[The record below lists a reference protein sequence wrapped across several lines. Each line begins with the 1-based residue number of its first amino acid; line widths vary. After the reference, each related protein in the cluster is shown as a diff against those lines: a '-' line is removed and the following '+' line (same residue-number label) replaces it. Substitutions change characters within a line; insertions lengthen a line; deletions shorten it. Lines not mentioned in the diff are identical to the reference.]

1 MLDKS
6 LWTAIVTPFD
16 EAGRNIDFK
25 SLEKLLKLQ
34 EMTRNGVILLGST
47 GEGLSLSNKER
58 RQIIE
63 FAFKLKLK
71 IPFMSGVPSHN
82 LVAGLEWLE
91 FCNQFP
97 LAGYLMTTP
106 IYTKPGVIGQ
116 TQWFEKLMQA
126 SEHNCMLYNIPS
138 RAGIKLHAETVKNLT
153 TNKKFAAIKDS
164 SGTVD
169 SLVEYKIASP
179 NIAIY
184 CGDDYMMP
192 AMSAESAR
200 GLISVA
206 SNAWPIAT
214 SKYVQMCLKGTCV
227 DSKLW
232 CQACKA
238 LFTASNPI
246 PVKALLHHLGL
257 ISHATVRLP
266 LALADLP
273 SIDELALINQLI
285 INWEKHY
292 AL

>member
-1 MLDKS
+1 MLNKS

-16 EAGRNIDFK
+16 AAGKNIDFK

-34 EMTRNGVILLGST
+34 EAAGNGVILLGST
-47 GEGLSLSNKER
+47 GEGLSLNDEER
-58 RQIIE
+58 RQIIA
-63 FAFKLKLK
+63 FAFNLKLK
-71 IPFMSGVPSHN
+71 IPLMSGVPSHN
-82 LVAGLEWLE
+82 FIAALEWIE

-106 IYTKPGVIGQ
+106 IYTKPGIIGQ
-116 TQWFEKLMQA
+116 TQWFEKLLQA
-126 SEHNCMLYNIPS
+126 SNHQCMLYNIPS
-138 RAGIKLHAETVKNLT
+138 RAGIKLHVEAVRNLS

-169 SLVEYKIASP
+169 SLVEYKMAAP

-184 CGDDYMMP
+184 CGDDHLMP
-192 AMSAESAR
+192 AMSAESEQ

-206 SNAWPIAT
+206 SNVWPTAT
-214 SKYVQMCLKGTCV
+214 NKYVQLCLEGV
-227 DSKLW
+227 RLDSKLW
-232 CQACKA
+232 WQACKA
-238 LFTASNPI
+238 LSAASNPI

-266 LALADLP
+266 LSLNDLK
-273 SIDELALINQLI
+273 SIDELALVNQLI
-285 INWEKHY
+285 INWEKQY